1 VTAEITGTSLP
12 LARRAPD
19 VETDDVPALRDPAA
33 ELAFQRAVIDR
44 LLHNEPVG
52 DVLVTVCERVQE
64 LVPGSRACVVVVDEV
79 TGRLRHAAAP
89 GFDADYIARTD
100 ELIMLHGRG
109 LSAEAA
115 RRGVDLAVADKRTE
129 PSLSAVSKSS
139 MEDGDIRASLAH
151 PLVQPDGS
159 VAGTLTIHWSEVH
172 HPSRE
177 EIVAVHHAGRL
188 VTLVLALAARSGTS
202 IATDMHGRAR
212 FLQLLNARMTRRA
225 KPCAVM
231 VIHLGGI
238 DLLDAEI
245 DSVVRSALIRL
256 VADRVHLETSSHAL
270 VGLLDHAKVVVALDA
285 ETAPVRER
293 LAANLLAGLSE
304 PFSVDGGEFALFP
317 SIGVAVGTREDDAYD
332 LVRSA
337 LLAAEAGRADGR
349 GRVRHY
355 DRELRNASTDRLA
368 RLVALRRAIDKHEVR
383 LVYQPFVELAT
394 GAFTRAEALA
404 RWQIPGGARISPA
417 EFIPLAE
424 STGLIVPLGEQLL
437 GLAIEQA
444 REWSVSAPRTRVS
457 VNLSGVQ
464 LSMPGFAER
473 LIERVEGAGLGTW
486 PVIFEVT
493 ETALMENLEVG
504 RQGLQLLQDAGY
516 RVLIDDFGTG
526 HSSLALL
533 DELPVGGLKIDRKFI
548 HRLSADPAARTVVS
562 AIVAVARAY
571 DLKTTAE
578 GIEDADTLQIVRE
591 LGIDFAQGFYMCM
604 PAPADG
610 MAELLNR
617 GFPLP

>member
-1 VTAEITGTSLP
+1 MTGSSLP

-19 VETDDVPALRDPAA
+19 VEIDDAQALGDPAA
-33 ELAFQRAVIDR
+33 ELAFQREVIDR
-44 LLHNEPVG
+44 LLRSEPVS
-52 DVLVTVCERVQE
+52 DVLVTICERVQE
-64 LVPGSRACVVVVDEV
+64 VVPGSRACVVVVDEV

-89 GFDADYIARTD
+89 GFDPDYIARID

-129 PSLSAVSKSS
+129 PSLSSVSKSS
-139 MEDGDIRASLAH
+139 MEDGGIRASLAH

-159 VAGTLTIHWSEVH
+159 VAGTLTLHWSEVH
-172 HPSRE
+172 HPSRD

-188 VTLVLALAARSGTS
+188 VTLVLALAARSGAT
-202 IATDMHGRAR
+202 IPTDMHGRAR

-225 KPCAVM
+225 KPCAVL
-231 VIHLGGI
+231 VVHLGGL
-238 DLLDAEI
+238 DLLDAEL
-245 DSVVRSALIRL
+245 DSGVRSALIRL
-256 VADRVHLETSSHAL
+256 VADRVHLETGAHAL
-270 VGLLDHAKVVVALDA
+270 VGLLDNAKVVVALDA
-285 ETAPVRER
+285 ETGPVRDR

-355 DRELRNASTDRLA
+355 DRELRNAAADRLS
-368 RLVALRRAIDKHEVR
+368 RLAALRRAIDKHEVG

-394 GAFTRAEALA
+394 GAFTRTEALA
-404 RWQIPGGARISPA
+404 RWQMPGGRRVSPA

-424 STGLIVPLGEQLL
+424 ATGLIVPLGDQLL
-437 GLAIEQA
+437 GLAIDQA
-444 REWSVSAPRTRVS
+444 REWSVTAPHSRLS

-473 LIERVEGAGLGTW
+473 VIERMEGAGVGTW
-486 PVIFEVT
+486 PMIFEIT

-516 RVLIDDFGTG
+516 TVIIDDFGTG

-533 DELPVGGLKIDRKFI
+533 DELPVGGLKIDKKFI
-548 HRLSADPAARTVVS
+548 QQLSVDPAARTVVS
-562 AIVAVARAY
+562 AIVAVAGAY
-571 DLKTTAE
+571 RLKTTAE
-578 GIEDADTLQIVRE
+578 GIEDAETLRIVRE
-591 LGIDFAQGFYMCM
+591 LGIDFGQGFYMCM

-610 MAELLNR
+610 MTELLNG
-617 GFPLP
+617 GFAV

>member
-1 VTAEITGTSLP
+1 MTGASLP

-19 VETDDVPALRDPAA
+19 VETDEVPALGDPAA
-33 ELAFQRAVIDR
+33 ELAFQREVIDR
-44 LLHNEPVG
+44 LLHSEPVG
-52 DVLVTVCERVQE
+52 DVLVTICERVQE
-64 LVPGSRACVVVVDEV
+64 IVPGTRACVVVVDEV

-89 GFDADYIARTD
+89 GFDPDYIARTD

-129 PSLSAVSKSS
+129 PSLSSVSKSS
-139 MEDGDIRASLAH
+139 MEEGGIRASLAH

-159 VAGTLTIHWSEVH
+159 VAGTLTLHWSEVH
-172 HPSRE
+172 HPSRD

-188 VTLVLALAARSGTS
+188 VTLVLALAARSGAT
-202 IATDMHGRAR
+202 IPTDMHGRAR

-225 KPCAVM
+225 KPCAVL
-231 VIHLGGI
+231 VVHLGGL
-238 DLLDAEI
+238 DLLDAEL
-245 DSVVRSALIRL
+245 DSGVRSALIRL
-256 VADRVHLETSSHAL
+256 VADRVHLETGAHAL
-270 VGLLDHAKVVVALDA
+270 VGLLDNAKVVVALDA
-285 ETAPVRER
+285 ETGPVRDR

-355 DRELRNASTDRLA
+355 DRELRNAAADRLS
-368 RLVALRRAIDKHEVR
+368 RLAALRRAIDKHEVG

-394 GAFTRAEALA
+394 GAFTRTEALA
-404 RWQIPGGARISPA
+404 RWQMPGGRRVSPA

-424 STGLIVPLGEQLL
+424 ATGLIVPLGDQIL
-437 GLAIEQA
+437 GLAIDQA
-444 REWSVSAPRTRVS
+444 REWSVTAPHSRLS

-473 LIERVEGAGLGTW
+473 VIERMEGAGLGTW
-486 PVIFEVT
+486 PMIFEIT

-516 RVLIDDFGTG
+516 TVIIDDFGTG

-533 DELPVGGLKIDRKFI
+533 DELPVGGLKIDKKFI
-548 HRLSADPAARTVVS
+548 QQLSVDPAARTVVS
-562 AIVAVARAY
+562 AIVAVAGAY
-571 DLKTTAE
+571 QLKTTAE
-578 GIEDADTLQIVRE
+578 GIEDAETLRIVRD
-591 LGIDFAQGFYMCM
+591 LGIDFGQGFYMCM

-610 MAELLNR
+610 MTELLNG
-617 GFPLP
+617 GFAV